1 MLTNSYAI
9 IPIGKGH
16 LLNISIFKYYKN
28 IYKFI
33 TYYNNVCSNSLL
45 SKLKNVINYLVK
57 CNNEII
63 LFSAYSG
70 KSYAMN
76 GIIFKYLMMES
87 YITRGTFLFFD
98 LIYFNMYS

>member
-16 LLNISIFKYYKN
+16 LLNISI
-28 IYKFI
+28 
-33 TYYNNVCSNSLL
+33 YYNNVCSNSLL